1 MRRKQT
7 IKAWELE
14 IGIKINNLKTFKSG
28 KGSRCTKEAF
38 KKIIENNYITVK
50 CEKGIDFIKNKIE
63 DNEQWRSYIDYSENR
78 RTIRR
83 NKNDYSKSR

>member
-14 IGIKINNLKTFKSG
+14 TGIKINNLKTFKGG

-38 KKIIENNYITVK
+38 RKIIENNYITVK
-50 CEKGIDFIKNKIE
+50 CEKGIDFINNKIE
-63 DNEQWRSYIDYSENR
+63 NNEQWISYIEYSEN
-78 RTIRR
+78 
-83 NKNDYSKSR
+83 KKKEVKSRYGRRK

>member
-14 IGIKINNLKTFKSG
+14 TGIKINNLKTFKGG

-38 KKIIENNYITVK
+38 RKIIENNYITVK
-50 CEKGIDFIKNKIE
+50 YEKGLDFIKNKIE
-63 DNEQWRSYIDYSENR
+63 DNEQWRSYIEYSEN
-78 RTIRR
+78 
-83 NKNDYSKSR
+83 KKKEVKSRYGRRK

>member
-14 IGIKINNLKTFKSG
+14 TGIKVRELKTFKGG

-38 KKIIENNYITVK
+38 RKIIETNNITVK
-50 CEKGIDFIKNKIE
+50 CEKGLDFINNKIE
-63 DNEQWRSYIDYSENR
+63 NDEQWKSYIDYSENKKKEVRNRYGR
-78 RTIRR
+78 R
-83 NKNDYSKSR
+83 K

>member
-14 IGIKINNLKTFKSG
+14 TGIKVRKLKTFKGG

-38 KKIIENNYITVK
+38 RKIIETNNITVK
-50 CEKGIDFIKNKIE
+50 CEKGIDFINNKIE
-63 DNEQWRSYIDYSENR
+63 NDEQWKSYIEYSENKR
-78 RTIRR
+78 KR
-83 NKNDYSKSR
+83 